1 MAEQTGI
8 KVKNLKEITR
18 ALQAIGVPNDA
29 VKQAGKE
36 SADAVIKEAR
46 TLVPVRSGKLRDSI
60 RLAAT
65 ARGRVSIQAGN
76 NRTSKSGVPY
86 ANPIHWGWFRRNIK
100 PNPFFSKA
108 LGLTRDEVYRNYFN
122 QMEKLIVEESRKAQ

>member
-8 KVKNLKEITR
+8 KVKNLKEITK
-18 ALQAIGVPNDA
+18 ALKAIGVPNDA
-29 VKQAGKE
+29 VKTAGKE
-36 SADAVIKEAR
+36 SAEAVMNEAR
-46 TLVPVRSGKLRDSI
+46 SLVPVRSGKLRDSI

-76 NRTSKSGVPY
+76 NRTSRSGVPY
-86 ANPIHWGWFRRNIK
+86 ANPIHWGWFRRGIK

-108 LGLTRDEVYRNYFN
+108 LGLTRDEVYRNYFS
-122 QMEKLIVEESRKAQ
+122 QMSKLIEEESRKAQ